1 MTDGEKVATFVARSK
16 GPACSRCIARAT
28 GLPERAVVA
37 SLGVLSTQVRVIVDD
52 CSCMQCRQVRASFV
66 VR

>member
-16 GPACSRCIARAT
+16 GPACSRCIASAT
-28 GLPERAVVA
+28 GLAEQAVMA
-37 SLGVLSTQVRVIVDD
+37 GLGILSTQVRVMVDD
-52 CSCMQCRQVRASFV
+52 CSCMQCQQVGASFV